1 MTSIRLATLLVGG
14 TSQPWLALGFVLDQ
28 HGRIPVNNGALEF
41 TGSGSGLLAL
51 SVAGLDTSVGLDGI
65 VVAAG
70 AARSAWPAIDHPNGA
85 FELDHVVVMTDS
97 LERTSDAVAV
107 VLGCER
113 RRTRDTGDQRQAFH
127 RLGPGG
133 VILEIV
139 EREGVT
145 GVGLFGVVFTVV
157 DLDAVVA
164 AHDRDVLGLAKDATQ
179 PGRRIASVRSG
190 AGLGVPTA
198 FMSPNL

>member
-1 MTSIRLATLLVGG
+1 MSSIRLATLVVGG
-14 TSQPWLALGFVLDQ
+14 TSEPWLALGFALDR

-41 TGSGSGLLAL
+41 AGSGSGLLAL
-51 SVAGLDTSVGLDGI
+51 GVAGLDTSVDLDGM
-65 VVAAG
+65 VVTAVDA
-70 AARSAWPAIDHPNGA
+70 SSVPPAVDHPNAA
-85 FELDHVVVMTDS
+85 FELDHIVVMTDS
-97 LERTSDAVAV
+97 LERTSDAVAD

-113 RRTRDTGDQRQAFH
+113 RRTREAGDQRQAFH
-127 RLGPGG
+127 RLGPRG

-198 FMSPNL
+198 FMSPDP